1 MAEKLLIR
9 FIKNNKVLFF
19 LGVVIVPVIAKIMFI
34 GLVLIYQQIT
44 EMSLSSSGNMML
56 FIYFCMGYIFVLI
69 VFQYLKEKAS
79 INFRSR
85 LGESYKEQL
94 GRYLITIKPAEVEK
108 RSLGKLIETFQNVEP
123 LCRLPEVFISILIS
137 IIQLLLLSIYVIYEI
152 NWKML
157 LVLIMLVVFSIG
169 ISMLSSPLSK
179 KQRNVVMTEE
189 KLINIS
195 DHISS
200 GLEVIKSYAKETY
213 FYNAYKNLT
222 RQQSDYEVEVGRNEI
237 ALGLANKISTFFILV
252 AAPLIAWYFIQNQSN
267 LEGRIITMTL
277 IYGFL
282 AESFSTLL
290 GNIQAVKKLEV
301 SKELFNEFFAQPD
314 EKQFGM
320 KVYMESTVKN
330 KLQIN
335 NIHFNYPNQAKEII
349 KGISLDIGNAGL
361 YVFVGESGSGKSTL
375 LKIISGL
382 YEETFGFIQNE
393 HQKLSAMERLR
404 LFSYA
409 AQEPWLLPGTVL
421 ENIEYAVASNS
432 QSEDN
437 VFLSDIKL
445 DQLQEQ
451 FALGNETLID
461 SEGLNLSGGQKQL
474 VTLLRAFH
482 KKVDVFI
489 FDEPTSSQGANSENL
504 IFEALKKLS
513 RSKVVIVATHRLKI
527 AQEADCI
534 YVIEKGYVAEKGRHM
549 ELIKMKGKYYDYFQY
564 EEWQ

>member
-1 MAEKLLIR
+1 
-9 FIKNNKVLFF
+9 
-19 LGVVIVPVIAKIMFI
+19 
-34 GLVLIYQQIT
+34 
-44 EMSLSSSGNMML
+44 
-56 FIYFCMGYIFVLI
+56 
-69 VFQYLKEKAS
+69 
-79 INFRSR
+79 
-85 LGESYKEQL
+85 
-94 GRYLITIKPAEVEK
+94 
-108 RSLGKLIETFQNVEP
+108 
-123 LCRLPEVFISILIS
+123 
-137 IIQLLLLSIYVIYEI
+137 
-152 NWKML
+152 ML